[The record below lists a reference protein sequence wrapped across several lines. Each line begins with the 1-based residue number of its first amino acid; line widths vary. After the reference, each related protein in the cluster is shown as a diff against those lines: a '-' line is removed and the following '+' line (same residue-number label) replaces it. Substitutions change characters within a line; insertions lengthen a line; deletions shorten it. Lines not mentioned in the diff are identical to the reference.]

1 MWGWWELST
10 FFFLVVLG
18 VLATRN
24 TKGERRVA
32 GSRAVDDVVDLVLHQ
47 RVTTFFFFSSLS
59 LGNKCCRKWV

>member
-1 MWGWWELST
+1 MSTWGGGNLVST
-10 FFFLVVLG
+10 FFFVVVLG

-47 RVTTFFFFSSLS
+47 HVTFFFLLS
-59 LGNKCCRKWV
+59 L